1 MPMVPRENR
10 EAYRQW
16 AKDNFKAQ
24 MDERA
29 WVHES
34 DWQEFLLA
42 LADDASHDVEAWR
55 YEEHK
60 RLGLAAKE

>member
-1 MPMVPRENR
+1 MPCVPRDDR

-24 MDERA
+24 MDERG

-34 DWQEFLLA
+34 DWQDFLLRS
-42 LADDASHDVEAWR
+42 LPEN
-55 YEEHK
+55 
-60 RLGLAAKE
+60 AKA

>member
-1 MPMVPRENR
+1 MVPRDRR

-34 DWQEFLLA
+34 DWQDFLL
-42 LADDASHDVEAWR
+42 DANETEFQLRD
-55 YEEHK
+55 EED
-60 RLGLAAKE
+60 